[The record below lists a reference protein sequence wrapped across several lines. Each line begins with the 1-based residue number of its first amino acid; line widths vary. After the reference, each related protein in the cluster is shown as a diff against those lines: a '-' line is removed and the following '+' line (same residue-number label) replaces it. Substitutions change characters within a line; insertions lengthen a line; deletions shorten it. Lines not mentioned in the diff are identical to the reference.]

1 MRRNRRKTAWGIKLT
16 LEEKVWLCTLPIITL
31 VACSAY
37 TYMDIADEAAMVETT
52 PHVAVMET
60 MPCEVDNEAE
70 RIELALTESGYFRE
84 DVPLSYDLQ
93 DELQTSCLRWGIP
106 YELALAVIQTESNFD
121 PEAVGPDGRDHGL
134 FQIRDSNFQ
143 WLTDCTG
150 EDPME
155 TTGNIRCGVWL
166 LHYLVDKYGD
176 TETALTAY
184 RYGHNNGNTSYA
196 KLITK
201 RAKEWSK

>member
-1 MRRNRRKTAWGIKLT
+1 MRKGKRKNAWGIDLT
-16 LEEKVWLCTLPIITL
+16 LEEKFWLCTLPIVLL

-37 TYMDIADEAAMVETT
+37 TSMDLADEAAVVSVT
-52 PHVAVMET
+52 PHVAVVET
-60 MPCEVDNEAE
+60 MPGEVTDEAE
-70 RIELALTESGYFRE
+70 QIEAALIESGYLRE
-84 DVPLSYDLQ
+84 DIPLSYDLQ

-121 PEAVGPDGRDHGL
+121 PAAVGPDGRDHGL

-150 EDPME
+150 EDP
-155 TTGNIRCGVWL
+155 TDPTGNIRCGVWM

-196 KLITK
+196 KLIMK
-201 RAKEWSK
+201 RAKEFEK